1 MDSCGTTFKK
11 KRRPFAFHPVM
22 QIVGYIRDNGIQEVG
37 VLVVLGVL
45 HAGAWDC
52 ARVWTVAEGVSSGDA
67 RVKLSVKRD
76 VAVKRG

>member
-1 MDSCGTTFKK
+1 MTFKEK
-11 KRRPFAFHPVM
+11 KRPFAFHPVM
-22 QIVGYIRDNGIQEVG
+22 QIAGYIRDNGIREVG

-45 HAGAWDC
+45 HAGAWGY
-52 ARVWTVAEGVSSGDA
+52 ARVWTVSEGVSSGDA